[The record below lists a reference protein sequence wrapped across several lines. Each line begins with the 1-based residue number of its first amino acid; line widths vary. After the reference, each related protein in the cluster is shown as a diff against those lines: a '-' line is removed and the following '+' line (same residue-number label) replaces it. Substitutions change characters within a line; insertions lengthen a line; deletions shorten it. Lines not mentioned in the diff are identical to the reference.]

1 MESHVDWKQQFL
13 NRAFTLIQDP
23 RVAKVVQDP
32 RVMSGLMSALK
43 LRSELQRNLEN
54 GVQRLAKSL
63 DLASEA
69 EVREL
74 RRAVSRLERELERAR
89 NRREPPEDRPSS

>member
-1 MESHVDWKQQFL
+1 VDWKQQLL

-32 RVMSGLMSALK
+32 RVMSGVMSAFK
-43 LRSELQRNLEN
+43 LRSEIQRNLEG

-63 DLASEA
+63 DLASES
-69 EVREL
+69 EVSEL
-74 RRAVSRLERELERAR
+74 RRAVSRLERELERTR
-89 NRREPPEDRPSS
+89 NRREPPEDRTSS